1 MCVSVLLGYKL
12 LRLRRSGIF
21 EPPIGVLDLLAVVV
35 VDDQTEMVLG
45 HQPEEIVLK
54 LEGDD
59 ELYLPGILGE
69 FRVPVR
75 RFFE

>member
-1 MCVSVLLGYKL
+1 MIQVKVGEYLVA
-12 LRLRRSGIF
+12 GIS
-21 EPPIGVLDLLAVVV
+21 AVVV
-35 VDDQTEMVLG
+35 VDDQTEMVLVY
-45 HQPEEIVLK
+45 QPEEIVLK

-75 RFFE
+75 RFFD